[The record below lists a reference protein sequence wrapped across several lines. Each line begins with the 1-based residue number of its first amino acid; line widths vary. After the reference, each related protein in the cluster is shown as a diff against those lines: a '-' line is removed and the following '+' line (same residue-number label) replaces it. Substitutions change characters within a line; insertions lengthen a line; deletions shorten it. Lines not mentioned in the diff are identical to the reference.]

1 MVFWKRT
8 ISNEQVKTVVFMIV
22 YDSFEL
28 FLDSLN
34 RSENENKSW
43 LEIEKQVRLTYPLAY
58 RIGSDIYDIV
68 TREMEVD
75 SYKCEKVFLVLHIQ
89 RLL

>member
-1 MVFWKRT
+1 MVGDREAST
-8 ISNEQVKTVVFMIV
+8 INLPF
-22 YDSFEL
+22 
-28 FLDSLN
+28 SL
-34 RSENENKSW
+34 S
-43 LEIEKQVRLTYPLAY
+43 
-58 RIGSDIYDIV
+58 IGSDIYDIV